1 MILPT
6 ALLAL
11 CLARVQYMATKF
23 NQTARWNGR
32 GAILS
37 VLDKTTAAPMV
48 YRVLAAWTIGR
59 RLDLYQPFQF
69 VLIWIALYSVYLA
82 WGGTVML
89 ITCVLLVATFW
100 YDYWSVW
107 PELIGFSLALV
118 SFPLAL
124 LGVAIHGLSRET
136 APLCGLAYALHSGD
150 WIGGG
155 IISVIGFTILWLV
168 RRIQGKH
175 PLYCDRWMHK
185 KNIAMLKE
193 LKPAVLISV
202 LFSLLA
208 LAGAWGRW
216 DGLIPLALIGAGWTM
231 AKGDETRVFSAA
243 LPWAALLLEKL
254 L

>member
-1 MILPT
+1 MILFI

-23 NQTARWNGR
+23 NQNARWNGR
-32 GAILS
+32 GAIPS
-37 VLDKTTAAPMV
+37 VLDRSAKAPMA

-59 RLDLYQPFQF
+59 RVNLYQPFQF
-69 VLIWIALYSVYLA
+69 FLIWIALYSVWLA
-82 WGGTVML
+82 WGLNVLL
-89 ITCVLLVATFW
+89 ITSILLVATFW
-100 YDYWSVW
+100 YDYFSNWS
-107 PELIGFSLALV
+107 ELIGLSLALV

-150 WIGGG
+150 WLGGC
-155 IISVIGFTILWLV
+155 IISAVGFVVLWLV
-168 RRIQGKH
+168 RKIQGEYL
-175 PLYCDRWMHK
+175 LYCDRWMIK

-202 LFSLLA
+202 LFCLLA

-216 DGLIPLALIGAGWTM
+216 DGLIPLMLIGAGWTM

-243 LPWAALLLEKL
+243 LPWVALFMEKL
-254 L
+254 I

>member
-1 MILPT
+1 MISF
-6 ALLAL
+6 LLAL
-11 CLARVQYMATKF
+11 CLTRVQYMATKF
-23 NQTARWNGR
+23 NQNARWNGR
-32 GAILS
+32 GAIPS
-37 VLDKTTAAPMV
+37 VLDKTADAPMV
-48 YRVLAAWTIGR
+48 YRVLAAWTIGKR
-59 RLDLYQPFQF
+59 VNLYQPFQF
-69 VLIWIALYSVYLA
+69 ILIWLALYSVWLV
-82 WGGTVML
+82 WGMNVLL

-100 YDYWSVW
+100 YDYFDNW
-107 PELIGFSLALV
+107 PELIGLSLSLV

-155 IISVIGFTILWLV
+155 IISATGFAILWLV

-175 PLYCDRWMHK
+175 PLYCDRWMIR
-185 KNIAMLKE
+185 KNLSLLKS
-193 LKPAVLISV
+193 LNVGALISV
-202 LFSLLA
+202 LFCLLA

-243 LPWAALLLEKL
+243 LPWAALFVEKL

>member
-1 MILPT
+1 MIFLT
-6 ALLAL
+6 AILAL

-23 NQTARWNGR
+23 NQSARWNGR

-37 VLDKTTAAPMV
+37 VLDKSADAPMA
-48 YRVLAAWTIGR
+48 YRVLAAWTIGKR
-59 RLDLYQPFQF
+59 IDLYQPFQF
-69 VLIWIALYSVYLA
+69 ALIWIALYSVYLA
-82 WGGTVML
+82 WGMNVLL
-89 ITCVLLVATFW
+89 ITCVLLVATFF
-100 YDYWSVW
+100 YDYWDVW
-107 PELIGFSLALV
+107 PELIGLSLALV

-155 IISVIGFTILWLV
+155 IISVTGFTILWLV
-168 RRIQGKH
+168 RRIQGKR
-175 PLYCDRWMHK
+175 PLYCDRWMYK
-185 KNIAMLKE
+185 KNITMLKE

-202 LFSLLA
+202 LLSLLA

-216 DGLIPLALIGAGWTM
+216 DGLIPLMLIGAGGLM

-243 LPWAALLLEKL
+243 LPWAAWFLERMT
-254 L
+254 